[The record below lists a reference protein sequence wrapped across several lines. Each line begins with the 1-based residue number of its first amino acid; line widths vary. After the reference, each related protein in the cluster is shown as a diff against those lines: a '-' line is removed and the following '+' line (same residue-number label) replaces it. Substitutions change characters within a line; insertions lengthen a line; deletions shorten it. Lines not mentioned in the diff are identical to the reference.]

1 MNKNI
6 IIIVAVF
13 VIALGLVLVKSVS
26 ININTKGTSAAQPL
40 ATNQGS
46 KSGIETKEN
55 GEGSLS
61 VAVTPDSLES
71 REAVWNFQ
79 IALNT
84 HSGSIDTDLVS
95 ATYLI
100 DDKGNVYKPISW
112 DGAAPGGHHRSGVL
126 KFNPISPRPKSIELK
141 IKDVGGISERSFK
154 WDL

>member
-1 MNKNI
+1 MKRNAI
-6 IIIVAVF
+6 IITAIF
-13 VIALGLVLVKSVS
+13 VLALGFVLYRNVS
-26 ININTKGTSAAQPL
+26 INIVKNGTSAAQPL

-46 KSGIETKEN
+46 KGGIETKEN
-55 GEGSLS
+55 SEGSVS
-61 VAVTPDSLES
+61 VSVTPDSFGSQET
-71 REAVWNFQ
+71 VWNFQ

-95 ATYLI
+95 SAYLI

-126 KFNPISPRPKSIELK
+126 KFNPISPKPKSIELK